1 MRIYNIVE
9 VKKLKSDFTKLQ
21 KKSRHKA
28 IEFIKERYQK
38 EGGDFHRLFLHSGL
52 IFALEPSEIQSI
64 NSVIIIENEKD
75 TKIKKDLYFLNYLL
89 LRKKAYE
96 ENITQLIN
104 LTEEG
109 ISIESIFNYLEL
121 LKYRIYVHN
130 EPLSGTFRSED
141 EVEAHFEHILSCSN
155 EIVELIRTNKV
166 SPVSL
171 DNIICSEETLRELFR
186 LISRKKATQEK
197 ILSILLEITE
207 VNIVENFD
215 YYDHKIEKVYLT
227 EYYIPFWREFE
238 IYRDLNCSLFSQELS
253 DEEELFLLKTSG
265 SLRLFNSE
273 IIYFDYNNQVD
284 FNVEVDLY
292 QAYKYLE
299 PMYGTQ
305 NNEFDYKGK
314 VFKIKDLLESYKK
327 LLKVNYTLLKN
338 ADEASQCSILVLE
351 EEAMLELSHI
361 KHPELLHLLSINLDD
376 SSEPST
382 LINYRPLIRKEESYY
397 IVPSH
402 IENTTIER
410 CIDKILSNANTVN
423 IRTEKGI
430 FFENQIEEFFESM
443 NLEYAQ
449 VSRDEKNGIPEID
462 GLFVLDDYVFIFEAK
477 AMIKPESIIESSDC
491 FESKV
496 YKAFTQIVERL
507 NVLND
512 PEKRRLIEV
521 KTKVNFRGKKIAPF
535 ILMNHVY
542 FNGYQGL
549 YFTQGDET
557 RHVPIIDFLTLK
569 SLIMTKGFPTWKYN
583 KKRNVYKPH
592 IKKYQSAEQLY
603 YYMLNQL
610 NELVSSEETIY
621 QLDENFILSPIAKS
635 VRIL

>member
-1 MRIYNIVE
+1 MVE
-9 VKKLKSDFTKLQ
+9 VEKLKSNFNKLQ
-21 KKSRHKA
+21 KKSCHDA
-28 IEFIKERYQK
+28 LEFIKERYQK
-38 EGGDFHRLFLHSGL
+38 EGFYFHRLFLHSGL
-52 IFALEPSEIQSI
+52 IYALEPSEIKSI
-64 NSVIIIENEKD
+64 ISVIVIENERDK
-75 TKIKKDLYFLNYLL
+75 KIKKDLYFLNYLL

-104 LTEEG
+104 LTEES
-109 ISIESIFNYLEL
+109 ISIESIFNYLEF
-121 LKYRIYVHN
+121 LKYRIYVHY

-166 SPVSL
+166 SPVSS
-171 DNIICSEETLRELFR
+171 DNSKCSEETLRELFR

-215 YYDHKIEKVYLT
+215 YYDNRIEKAYLT

-238 IYRDLNCSLFSQELS
+238 IYRDLNCSLFSQKNQ
-253 DEEELFLLKTSG
+253 DEEELFLLKAGG
-265 SLRLFNSE
+265 SLRVFNSE
-273 IIYFDYNNQVD
+273 LIYFDNYNQID
-284 FNVEVDLY
+284 FNAEVNLY

-299 PMYGTQ
+299 PMYGTK

-314 VFKIKDLLESYKK
+314 VFKINDLLESYKN
-327 LLKVNYTLLKN
+327 LLKVNFTLLEQ
-338 ADEASQCSILVLE
+338 ADETQQCKILVLE
-351 EEAMLELSHI
+351 EESMLELSHI
-361 KHPELLHLLSINLDD
+361 KHPELLHLLSVNLDD
-376 SSEPST
+376 LGEPAT
-382 LINYRPLIRKEESYY
+382 LVNYKPLIRKEESYY

-410 CIDKILSNANTVN
+410 CIDKILSSVDIVN
-423 IRTEKGI
+423 IKTKKGI
-430 FFENQIEEFFESM
+430 FFENQIEQFFERM
-443 NLEYAQ
+443 NLEFVK

-462 GLFVLDDYVFIFEAK
+462 GLFILDDYLFIFEAK
-477 AMIKPESIIESSDC
+477 AMIKPESIIEASDC

-496 YKAFTQIVERL
+496 YKKAFTQIVERL
-507 NVLND
+507 NVFND
-512 PEKRRLIEV
+512 PEKRRLIEI
-521 KTKVNFRGKKIAPF
+521 KTKLSFKGKKIAPF
-535 ILMNHVY
+535 ILMNHFY

-549 YFTQGDET
+549 YFMQGDET

-569 SLIMTKGFPTWKYN
+569 SLIMTKSFPSWKYN
-583 KKRNVYKPH
+583 KKRNAYKPH
-592 IKKYQSAEQLY
+592 IKKYHSAEQLY

-621 QLDENFILSPIAKS
+621 QLDENFILSPIATS

>member
-1 MRIYNIVE
+1 MIE
-9 VKKLKSDFTKLQ
+9 AKKLKSDFNKLQ
-21 KKSRHKA
+21 KNSYHKA
-28 IEFIKERYQK
+28 VEFIKERYQK
-38 EGGDFHRLFLHSGL
+38 KGFYFHRLFLHSGL

-64 NSVIIIENEKD
+64 ISVIVIENESD

-89 LRKKAYE
+89 LRKKAYDE
-96 ENITQLIN
+96 KITQLISS
-104 LTEEG
+104 TEES
-109 ISIESIFNYLEL
+109 ISVELIFNYLEF

-171 DNIICSEETLRELFR
+171 DSSLCSEETLRELFR

-215 YYDHKIEKVYLT
+215 YYDNRIEKAYLT

-253 DEEELFLLKTSG
+253 DEEELFLLKASG
-265 SLRLFNSE
+265 SLRVFNSE
-273 IIYFDYNNQVD
+273 LIYLDNNNQID

-299 PMYGTQ
+299 PMYGDHD
-305 NNEFDYKGK
+305 NVFEYKNKG
-314 VFKIKDLLESYKK
+314 FKIKELIESYKS
-327 LLKVNYTLLKN
+327 LLKINYTLLKKAN
-338 ADEASQCSILVLE
+338 EGQQCSVLVLE
-351 EEAMLELSHI
+351 EKELLEMSYI
-361 KHPELLHLLSINLDD
+361 KHPELLHLLSINLENL
-376 SSEPST
+376 SEAST
-382 LINYRPLIRKEESYY
+382 LMNYKPLIRKEECYF

-402 IENTTIER
+402 FENTTIER
-410 CIDKILSNANTVN
+410 SIDKILSSVDTVN
-423 IRTEKGI
+423 IKTKKGI
-430 FFENQIEEFFESM
+430 FFENQIEQFLESM
-443 NLEYAQ
+443 NLEYAK

-477 AMIKPESIIESSDC
+477 AMIKPESIIEASDC

-496 YKAFTQIVERL
+496 YKKAFTQIVERL

-512 PEKRRLIEV
+512 PEKRSLIEV
-521 KTKVNFRGKKIAPF
+521 KTKISLRGKKIAPF

-569 SLIMTKGFPTWKYN
+569 SLIMTKGFPTWRYN
-583 KKRNVYKPH
+583 KKRNAYKPH
-592 IKKYQSAEQLY
+592 IKMYQTAEQLY